1 MKMVGNEV
9 YIQRGEIW
17 SLDFEVVDRKGHPIA
32 VLREWRNPYI
42 AISVAASL
50 YEQKGDYRETY
61 WLDLNAGWVENE
73 KGEIGLELIPR
84 KRFTSAEAL
93 PLAYVE
99 APDGSNMGFS
109 LTEVLL
115 TYRNLKTDGSDF
127 DVTNYLFYVD
137 PLNDGNYRYAYLKSY
152 EMSNSDDNGDGIN
165 DVASE
170 VWEEYDFRIV
180 KHFTTRDWMEQSYY
194 YDVKIV
200 TGETVQEHVTGIL
213 TSQGV
218 TDIST
223 DTWTENDWNSYLDMI
238 EDESIREEMQD
249 LYDEGAPLMPDFDT
263 QSILLE
269 PTPIYVSVN
278 LQGGTK

>member
-93 PLAYVE
+93 PLNTTKFAINEILATYGIE
-99 APDGSNMGFS
+99 KGGNI
-109 LTEVLL
+109 VLD
-115 TYRNLKTDGSDF
+115 KTSDF
-127 DVTNYLFYVD
+127 DVTNFLFYID
-137 PLNDGNYRYAYLKSY
+137 PLNDGNYVYKFVKDYTL
-152 EMSNSDDNGDGIN
+152 DNDN
-165 DVASE
+165 DVDIQ

-238 EDESIREEMQD
+238 EDESIREEMQG
-249 LYDEGAPLMPDFDT
+249 LYDEGAPLMPDFET